1 MKKRLRIKNKLV
13 VCFGVILVIGFI
25 ICGFAANQICKKVLE
40 ESTLKSLARLATD
53 TAGKVNIILG
63 EKREEIEK
71 LAITPALTE
80 KNISIEEKLSIITG
94 FNAFLD
100 FKDIALVDLNGNTYG
115 ISGFRSNIA
124 GSRGFE
130 EALSGKVTFSPAIKL
145 ENETVFVIAAP
156 LIDSSGQIIGVI
168 MGVENTESFTYILTE
183 AGISD
188 EFMILDSK
196 AEIVAHSNEEILNN
210 HKTMDEMKKLTE
222 FNDVYAVYQ
231 NMLLGEN
238 GVGYCINPETGEQ
251 NYISYA
257 PINIGWSIALVNRS
271 SEVLSVLKKFNHS
284 LLSVTVIIIV
294 VGLIVVYFMAREM
307 ANRINKITNY
317 LDTVAHG
324 DFEQPIPENLLELE
338 DEMGDAARALEGMKS
353 EIEAM
358 IDTIKRCTDY
368 MNDQMEDLT
377 DGIKDELKALLSSDE
392 IDDKERNDVIK
403 RLQILNQIVQWGNQL
418 DSSDLHH
425 SYSNS
430 KVYHKK
436 EKNEKWL

>member
-25 ICGFAANQICKKVLE
+25 ACGFAANQICKRVLE

-53 TAGKVNIILG
+53 TADKVNIILG
-63 EKREEIEK
+63 EKQEEIEK
-71 LAITPALTE
+71 LAITPGLTE
-80 KNISIEEKLSIITG
+80 ENVSIEEKLSIIAER
-94 FNAFLD
+94 NVFLD
-100 FKDIALVDLNGNTYG
+100 FKDIALVDLDGNTYG
-115 ISGFRSNIA
+115 INGLRRNIA
-124 GSRGFE
+124 GSIEFE
-130 EALSGKVTFSPAIKL
+130 EALKGKVTFSPAIKL

-156 LIDSSGQIIGVI
+156 LVSSSGQVIGVI

-196 AEIVAHSNEEILNN
+196 AEMVAHSNEEILNN
-210 HKTMDEMKKLTE
+210 HKTMDEMKELAE
-222 FNDVYAVYQ
+222 FNDVYGVYQ
-231 NMLLGEN
+231 KMLSGEN

-257 PINIGWSIALVNRS
+257 PINIGWSIALVNHS
-271 SEVLSVLKKFNHS
+271 SKVLSVLKEFNYS

-294 VGLIVVYFMAREM
+294 AGLVAVYFMAREI

-353 EIEAM
+353 EIEEM

-377 DGIKDELKALLSSDE
+377 DGIKDELKTLLSSDE
-392 IDDKERNDVIK
+392 IDDKERKDIIK
-403 RLQILNQIVQWGNQL
+403 RLHILNQIVQGVNQL
-418 DSSDLHH
+418 DSSDPHH

-430 KVYHKK
+430 NLYHKK
-436 EKNEKWL
+436 EKN